1 MACSEI
7 GTRTPGP
14 WDLLANHTILA
25 SATKKGLF
33 ERGFVRTPLAL
44 ALAALVFF
52 TGCHKR
58 GSRPEVVV
66 YVSVDQVYA
75 EPVLR
80 EFERQ
85 SGIAVR
91 AVYDVEA
98 SKTTGL
104 ANRIAAERSRPQADV
119 FWNGEFIQTLRL
131 KAEGL
136 LATASPPAAATLPD
150 LMRDPEG
157 QWFANGARFRAIL
170 VNTGRLGASDRPQR
184 LEDFVSPRWPGA
196 DLAIAQPLFGTSAA
210 QAAVLYATMGPEKA
224 RQLYL
229 EMSRRGV
236 RVADGNSVVRDLV
249 AQGRASAGWTDS
261 DDSCE
266 AIASGA
272 PVEMELP
279 DQNGD
284 GTLMI
289 PGTVAK
295 VAGARHPREADALID
310 FLLQPSTEKMLIDS
324 GFFQISVRPGGPVH
338 PCLRGRT
345 VKTLKVGLPAIAAQ
359 LDSSRR
365 DLTAI
370 FNR

>member
-1 MACSEI
+1 MSQ
-7 GTRTPGP
+7 
-14 WDLLANHTILA
+14 
-25 SATKKGLF
+25 
-33 ERGFVRTPLAL
+33 VRLSLVIALSAL
-44 ALAALVFF
+44 ALIA
-52 TGCHKR
+52 GCHR
-58 GSRPEVVV
+58 RATRPEVIV
-66 YVSVDQVYA
+66 YVSVDQVHA

-85 SGIAVR
+85 SGISVR

-119 FWNGEFIQTLRL
+119 FWNGEFVQTLRL
-131 KAEGL
+131 KSEGL
-136 LATASPPAAATLPD
+136 LAASNPPAAAALPD
-150 LMRDPEG
+150 LMRDPDG

-170 VNTGRLGASDRPQR
+170 INTGKLGASDRPQR
-184 LEDFVSPRWPGA
+184 FEDFVSPRWPGN
-196 DLAIAQPLFGTSAA
+196 DLAIALPLFGTSAA
-210 QAAVLYATMGPEKA
+210 QAAALYATMGPDKA
-224 RQLYL
+224 RGLYQQ
-229 EMSRRGV
+229 MSRRGV

-266 AIASGA
+266 AIANGA
-272 PVEMELP
+272 PVEMVFP
-279 DQNGD
+279 DQEGD

-295 VAGARHPREADALID
+295 VAGAPHSREAEALID
-310 FLLQPSTEKMLIDS
+310 FLLQPTTEKMLIDS

-338 PCLRGRT
+338 PCIRGIT
-345 VKTLKVGLPAIAAQ
+345 VKTLQIGLPAIAAQ
-359 LDSSRR
+359 LDRSRL